1 MPEKYSVNYILLQI
15 CCSGLIALY
24 WKALVYEIFDEHN
37 NRKQANQNPREEI
50 NLKEIE
56 CSK

>member
-1 MPEKYSVNYILLQI
+1 MKYLMNN
-15 CCSGLIALY
+15 
-24 WKALVYEIFDEHN
+24 N

-56 CSK
+56 SSK